1 MNNKQAPAISSF
13 IENRSKIMTFVIKP
27 TIDIKYAPL
36 KKIEDTEY
44 TNIELL
50 KNNDEIAIEKNK

>member
-1 MNNKQAPAISSF
+1 
-13 IENRSKIMTFVIKP
+13 MTFIIKP